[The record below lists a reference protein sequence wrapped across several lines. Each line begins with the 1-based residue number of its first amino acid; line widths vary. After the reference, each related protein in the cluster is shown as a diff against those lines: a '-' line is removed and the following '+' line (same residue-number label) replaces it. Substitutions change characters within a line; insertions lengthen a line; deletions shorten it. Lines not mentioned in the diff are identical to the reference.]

1 MRPGTGSRRWPYS
14 ISMLPSELVQELAT
28 LTAENRKG
36 AEALFA
42 AEVALAEA
50 EHELDTVE
58 QKAFIKAQGTVAD
71 RTALARLEASD
82 ARLQR
87 DLRKAEA
94 NRIRMKIKG
103 LETAIMAVATQ
114 AKLVQTETRI

>member
-1 MRPGTGSRRWPYS
+1 
-14 ISMLPSELVQELAT
+14 MLPSELIQELAS

-36 AEALFA
+36 VEALYA

-50 EHELDTVE
+50 EHDLDLIE

-71 RTALARLEASD
+71 RTALSRLEAAES
-82 ARLQR
+82 RLQR

-94 NRIRMKIKG
+94 NRIRMKIKS
-103 LETAIMAVATQ
+103 LETALMAVATQ
-114 AKLVQTETRI
+114 AKLIGVETRI

>member
-1 MRPGTGSRRWPYS
+1 
-14 ISMLPSELVQELAT
+14 MLPSELIKELAS

-36 AEALFA
+36 HEALFA

-50 EHELDTVE
+50 EHELDLVE

-71 RTALARLEASD
+71 RTALARLESAD
-82 ARLQR
+82 VRLQR

-94 NRIRMKIKG
+94 NRVRMKIKG

-114 AKLVQTETRI
+114 AKLVQAETRI